1 MSTRKWRAGEES
13 SVGALKG
20 ESGMLKERLTRSHQ
34 WLLNNLSSSMS
45 SLPSN
50 YYVHSVAHKSFYPL
64 TSGDSAFWFFLWFF
78 HNTPSSSR
86 IFLKCKC
93 CRPPLLFFS
102 INSFYPSPFLWNLNL
117 SSALPLSSALRMVS
131 STVSFPSLS
140 VFAWVWICIS
150 LKPEV
155 KLSEF

>member
-1 MSTRKWRAGEES
+1 
-13 SVGALKG
+13 
-20 ESGMLKERLTRSHQ
+20 
-34 WLLNNLSSSMS
+34 
-45 SLPSN
+45 
-50 YYVHSVAHKSFYPL
+50 
-64 TSGDSAFWFFLWFF
+64 
-78 HNTPSSSR
+78 
-86 IFLKCKC
+86 
-93 CRPPLLFFS
+93 
-102 INSFYPSPFLWNLNL
+102 LNL